1 MNWRA
6 IGSATSG
13 GLVWASPDSVT
24 RPPACLGGRGDEPLP
39 RRWEPAVSRGKAA
52 PAMIADFEAQCV
64 LGDDR
69 LWRFQSHVLRPI
81 FVGSDVPISL
91 SIDPQ
96 HL

>member
-1 MNWRA
+1 
-6 IGSATSG
+6 
-13 GLVWASPDSVT
+13 
-24 RPPACLGGRGDEPLP
+24 
-39 RRWEPAVSRGKAA
+39 
-52 PAMIADFEAQCV
+52 MIADFEVQCV
-64 LGDDR
+64 LGEDQ

>member
-1 MNWRA
+1 
-6 IGSATSG
+6 
-13 GLVWASPDSVT
+13 
-24 RPPACLGGRGDEPLP
+24 
-39 RRWEPAVSRGKAA
+39 
-52 PAMIADFEAQCV
+52 MIADFEAQCV

-96 HL
+96 RL

>member
-24 RPPACLGGRGDEPLP
+24 HP
-39 RRWEPAVSRGKAA
+39 RRAWAVGVMSLYRVDGSPPFQGARP

-96 HL
+96 RL